1 MDVDKEV
8 RVYFSLG
15 SNLGDRRSNIL
26 EAIRMMGESFSVL
39 EGHECRPLS
48 MSSIIETEPWGF
60 ESENRFLNC
69 AVCFILSIPPLDIL
83 HAVKDIEA
91 ALGRENREPVYDRDG
106 HRIYSSRLIDIDILL
121 CGDLKLD
128 TPELKI
134 PHPRMWE
141 RDFVLIPLREI
152 L

>member
-1 MDVDKEV
+1 MSAGKEV

-15 SNLGDRRSNIL
+15 SNLGDRRRTIL
-26 EAIRMMGESFSVL
+26 AAIRMMGEAFSAL

-48 MSSIIETEPWGF
+48 VSSIIETEPWGF

-69 AVCFILSIPPLDIL
+69 AVCFTLSISPLDIL
-83 HAVKDIEA
+83 HAVKNIEA
-91 ALGRENREPVYDRDG
+91 ALGRENREPVYDSDG
-106 HRIYSSRLIDIDILL
+106 RRIYSSRPIDIDILL
-121 CGDLKLD
+121 YGDLNLD

-141 RDFVLIPLREI
+141 REFVLIPLKEI